1 MALTA
6 LVFTNSLS
14 FGITLPSFFLN
25 GFTSPE
31 LIFFRLQICKNVYV
45 CVCVYVCMY
54 LCVCCF
60 VILQS
65 VVLGVYI
72 EKETSPVDQQLED
85 LYSKSKLLMFTLRVS
100 LSFDVK
106 MNFYQ
111 QLLLSVVVPILKIK
125 VKLTANFRNIYLN
138 IYKMYVDIRS

>member
-25 GFTSPE
+25 GFSSPE

-45 CVCVYVCMY
+45 FVYVCI
-54 LCVCCF
+54 CVCCF